1 MERRT
6 AEGWAMKTCTLCGGP
21 LGLLGMLGKLA
32 HYQCQDCGAMF
43 SCEST
48 NEEQGEQEEE

>member
-1 MERRT
+1 
-6 AEGWAMKTCTLCGGP
+6 MKTCTLCGGP